1 MQNLNV
7 NKNIE
12 VTAVI
17 PVTDASNRIKILR
30 LWLNAT
36 SSDLPFEFLF
46 ILDSLDSNESRIFKD
61 FLSNFEHLRCRV
73 LETNAKSPGLSRN
86 LGIENS
92 NTRWICFWDSD
103 DYPNPNVIYEEIQNI
118 GPEVNVIVGKF
129 ETINLENPTQKKEIS
144 KESSTKDVFM
154 MNPGLWRFVFSR
166 GVIGQKRFTKYRM
179 AEDQLFL
186 CSISLA
192 DQNIFFSD
200 RIFYAYVR
208 HEYEQLTKSKKDL
221 IDLLKVQKLLIQ
233 MIQMTPIQDKKN
245 QELTNLAL
253 IRITLTG
260 IKSLGVRSK
269 MILIM
274 SFISL
279 VLKPRYFMGSFM
291 GFSSLIAN
299 RAFK

>member
-1 MQNLNV
+1 MQNLVV

-17 PVTDASNRIKILR
+17 PVTDASNRIKILG
-30 LWLNAT
+30 LWLNDT

-46 ILDSLDSNESRIFKD
+46 ILDSLDSYESRIFKN
-61 FLSNFEHLRCRV
+61 FLRNYEHLRYRV

-103 DYPNPNVIYEEIQNI
+103 DYPNPSAIYEEIQNI

-129 ETINLENPTQKKEIS
+129 ETLNMENPAQKKEIS
-144 KESSTKDVFM
+144 KDSSTKDVFM

-166 GVIGQKRFTKYRM
+166 GVIGKKRFTKYRM

-208 HEYEQLTKSKKDL
+208 HEYEQLTKSKKAL
-221 IDLLKVQKLLIQ
+221 VDLLEVQKLMIQ
-233 MIQMTPIQDKKN
+233 MIPKQDKKN

-269 MILIM
+269 IILILP
-274 SFISL
+274 FISL
-279 VLKPRYFMGSFM
+279 VLNPRYFKGSLM
-291 GFSSLIAN
+291 GFSSLIAK